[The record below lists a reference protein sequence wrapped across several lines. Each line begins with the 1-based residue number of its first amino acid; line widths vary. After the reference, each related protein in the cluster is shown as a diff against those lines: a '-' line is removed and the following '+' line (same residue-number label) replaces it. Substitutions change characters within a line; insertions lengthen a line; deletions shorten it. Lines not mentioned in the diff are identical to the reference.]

1 MTIAIIIIL
10 LVIGSIIFHF
20 VSPWWFTPL
29 ASNWGSIDNTINITL
44 WVTGI
49 VFVLVNMFLAFAIIR
64 YRHNKNRRAHYE
76 PENTKLESILTII
89 TTIGVAGMLIPGL
102 FVWGDFITVPEE
114 ADEVEVVGQQWHW
127 SYRFP
132 GEDKKFGKVAT
143 ALISEKNPFGLD
155 SNDPNSLDDVLISSN
170 ELHLPV
176 DRPVKVTLRSKDVL
190 HNFAVP
196 QFRVKMDL
204 VPGIIS
210 YFWFTP
216 TKIGRFE
223 ILCEELC
230 GMAHFTMRGHVEVDS
245 AEDYQHWLSQQ
256 KNYAQLLASPS
267 GDTAQGKKIF
277 AACTSCHGENGEGNK
292 TFNAPQLAGL
302 SQWYLTR
309 QLKYY
314 QNKTRGDDE
323 RNPFGQQM
331 QAMSALLPDENAV
344 KNVAAYLSALPA
356 LQPSFSDKKDI
367 VGNTIKGKELYI
379 NCAYCHGEQGQGNY
393 TTNAPKL
400 AGQHSWYLKQ
410 QLLNYRQGIRGSN
423 YHDLYGSQMQLM
435 SKTLYDEQAIDDV
448 LAYIASLATNVQSS
462 Q

>member
-49 VFVLVNMFLAFAIIR
+49 VFVLVNLFLAFAIIR

-102 FVWGDFITVPEE
+102 FVWGEFITVPEQ

-132 GEDKKFGKVAT
+132 GKDKKFGKVAT

-155 SNDPNSLDDVLISSN
+155 SNDPDSLDDVLISSN

-176 DRPVKVTLRSKDVL
+176 DRPIKVTLRSKDVL

-210 YFWFTP
+210 YLWFTP
-216 TKIGRFE
+216 TKIGRYE

-230 GMAHFTMRGHVEVDS
+230 GMAHFTMRGHVTVDS
-245 AEDYQHWLSQQ
+245 AIDHQKWLNNQ
-256 KNYAQLLASPS
+256 KTFAQLQAAPL
-267 GDTAQGKKIF
+267 GDIYQGKKLF
-277 AACTSCHGENGEGNK
+277 AACASCHGENGEGNK

-309 QLKYY
+309 QLQYY
-314 QNKTRGDDE
+314 QNKTRGDDD
-323 RNPFGQQM
+323 RNPSGQQM
-331 QAMSALLPDENAV
+331 QAMSALLPDENTV
-344 KNVAAYLSALPA
+344 KNVAAYLSSLPTIS
-356 LQPSFSDKKDI
+356 PSPSDEKSP
-367 VGNTIKGKELYI
+367 VGNAIKGKDLYT
-379 NCAYCHGEQGQGNY
+379 NCAYCHGKQGQGNY

-423 YHDLYGSQMQLM
+423 YHDLYGGQMQLM
-435 SKTLYDEQAIDDV
+435 SKTLYDEQSIDDV
-448 LAYIASLATNVQSS
+448 IAYITNLTANVQSS